1 LQIINKL
8 DDLDELSED
17 SDELSKTIFLACEE
31 GMELAMDAAK
41 RGIKTFSTDWLMT
54 CVMKQ
59 ELDLEAPQFAES
71 L

>member
-17 SDELSKTIFLACEE
+17 LDELSKTIFLACEE

-41 RGIKTFSTDWLMT
+41 RGMKTFSTDWLMT

>member
-17 SDELSKTIFLACEE
+17 LDELSKTIFLACEE

-41 RGIKTFSTDWLMT
+41 RGMKTFSTDWLMT

-59 ELDLEAPQFAES
+59 EFDLEAPQFAES